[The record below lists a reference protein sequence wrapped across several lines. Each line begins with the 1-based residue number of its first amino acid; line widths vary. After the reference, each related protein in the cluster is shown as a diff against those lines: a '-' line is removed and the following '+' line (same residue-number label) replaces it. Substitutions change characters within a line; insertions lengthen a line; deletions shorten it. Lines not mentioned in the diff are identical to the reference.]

1 MTSNPDRHP
10 AKEAE
15 FDTHA
20 GAYAASVNNPLK
32 RLMGKSADAFILA
45 KVRWLLDDL
54 RRRPLRDGGKPRLLD
69 YGCGAGVFLHL
80 LAGAGFTG
88 SREGCDVSAKM
99 LEQARARW
107 PAGAEQVP
115 LHHVDPQQT
124 SLESES
130 FDVITASCV
139 LHHVMPADRNGVL
152 AEIARMLKPG
162 GRLVIFEH
170 NPLNPLTRWMVS
182 RSPLD
187 VNAVLL
193 DAGEGR
199 ELASR
204 AGLSVVRRD
213 YILFVPPRLS
223 WLRPLERLIGWL
235 PLGGQYA
242 LVAEKP
248 PAARIEE
255 PAP

>member
-1 MTSNPDRHP
+1 MTSNPDARP
-10 AKEAE
+10 AKGAE

-45 KVRWLLDDL
+45 KVQWLLDDL
-54 RRRPLRDGGKPRLLD
+54 ARRPLTGGGEPRLLD
-69 YGCGAGVFLHL
+69 YGCGAGIFLHL
-80 LAGAGFTG
+80 LGNAGFTG
-88 SREGCDVSAKM
+88 SLEGCDVSAEM

-107 PAGAEQVP
+107 PAGGEPVP
-115 LHHVDPQQT
+115 LHHVKQQQT
-124 SLESES
+124 TLESES

-139 LHHVMPADRNGVL
+139 LHHVMPADRDGVL

-213 YILFVPPRLS
+213 YILFAPPRLS
-223 WLRPLERLIGWL
+223 WLRPLEKLVPWL
-235 PLGGQYA
+235 PLGVQYA
-242 LVAEKP
+242 LAAEKP
-248 PAARIEE
+248 PAARVEE